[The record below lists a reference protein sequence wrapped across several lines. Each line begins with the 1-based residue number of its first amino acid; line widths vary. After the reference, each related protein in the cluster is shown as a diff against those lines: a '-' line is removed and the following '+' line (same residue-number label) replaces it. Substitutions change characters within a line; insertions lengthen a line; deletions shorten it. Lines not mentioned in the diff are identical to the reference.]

1 MCITKD
7 FELENILS
15 KESYD
20 KSFIKKFLIE
30 NLISEILRIIEDNI
44 KRNINEKDFKNY
56 LNNEIGN
63 LYDEFIVPN
72 CYFVKIII
80 LSSIESGDYIKF
92 NHKIDKE
99 ILRRIRNFNINP
111 NESYGNLKRL
121 FYLFKII
128 FCTEK
133 DFKKN
138 YTKKKI
144 EEMKIKNFFY
154 KKKVKNIIRSNIS
167 QNNFILKNI
176 NDLNEYLFK
185 KNTISNFSQ
194 YSEKEISGEQYYL
207 NFLEILNNYSNDFQE
222 DIEISIYDNLREEID
237 NRKQNILTI
246 KEMIND
252 LIDDIESKKGFSAL
266 IRQSYLLGKVR
277 SYIVSK
283 FN

>member
-1 MCITKD
+1 M
-7 FELENILS
+7 
-15 KESYD
+15 
-20 KSFIKKFLIE
+20 IE

-92 NHKIDKE
+92 NHKIDKD
-99 ILRRIRNFNINP
+99 IIQLLHNFCVNP
-111 NESYGNLKRL
+111 NDIYGSLKML
-121 FYLFKII
+121 FYHFKII
-128 FCTEK
+128 SCTEK

-176 NDLNEYLFK
+176 NALSEYLFK

>member
-1 MCITKD
+1 M
-7 FELENILS
+7 
-15 KESYD
+15 
-20 KSFIKKFLIE
+20 
-30 NLISEILRIIEDNI
+30 IEDNI

-99 ILRRIRNFNINP
+99 ILSRIRNFNINP
-111 NESYGNLKRL
+111 FDTYGSLKML
-121 FYLFKII
+121 FYHFKII

-176 NDLNEYLFK
+176 NALSEYLFK